1 MSTIKSSN
9 EHLTL
14 NADGSGKDIK
24 FQSNGTEVASIS
36 DGGVVTATTFTGA
49 ATDATKLPL
58 AGGTTTGNIRM
69 NNKLS
74 FNAAA
79 NDSAQ
84 IFLRNTVVDDRA
96 LYIEG
101 DETTAHTA
109 EFYNNVAGSGRT
121 GNVLRVY
128 QDGASAAGSALFV
141 HSDGD
146 TSAIF
151 SGGNVGI
158 GTTSPTAPL
167 HIQNAPG
174 NNTTDSLYIYSTN
187 GAAQLRMEG
196 GGDEWIFN
204 TNYNQNQ
211 LDIKNKSGSGST
223 NTRVSILSGG
233 DVTIGAGNLVIGTS
247 GKGIDF
253 SATSNTSAPLASM
266 SNELLDDYEEGSWSP
281 YITTNGAVYTTTGRG
296 MSGFYTKIGR
306 QVTCYWSCSITTPTG
321 GSGAVRLNNFPF
333 TNANANHIPS
343 TSIRWGRTT
352 LAGQPMYG
360 MMEANST
367 QMWFEYSNSN
377 GNPTQMPASAMNQ
390 TTPYHDGC
398 VTYYV
403 D

>member
-1 MSTIKSSN
+1 MPTTIVGATGINKIQDGTVVDADIDTLAASK
-9 EHLTL
+9 LTGALPAL
-14 NADGSGKDIK
+14 NGANLTSLTAANIAGALPAISGANLTNLPVQTTDISGKL
-24 FQSNGTEVASIS
+24 N
-36 DGGVVTATTFTGA
+36 
-49 ATDATKLPL
+49 L
-58 AGGTTTGNIRM
+58 AGGTMTGNLNITKASASAILTSTGSGNDASVLFATPSNARGM
-69 NNKLS
+69 YLDDSDSNKLK
-74 FNAAA
+74 FYTGHGKGTAGKEITFD
-79 NDSAQ
+79 ND
-84 IFLRNTVVDDRA
+84 
-96 LYIEG
+96 G
-101 DETTAHTA
+101 K
-109 EFYNNVAGSGRT
+109 
-121 GNVLRVY
+121 
-128 QDGASAAGSALFV
+128 
-141 HSDGD
+141 
-146 TSAIF
+146 
-151 SGGNVGI
+151 VGI

-253 SATSNTSAPLASM
+253 SVTSNTSAPLASM

-281 YITTNGAVYTTTGRG
+281 YITTNGGVYTTTSRG

-306 QVTCYWSCSITTPTG
+306 QVTCHWSASITTPTG

-333 TNANANHIPS
+333 AAANANHTPT
-343 TSIRWGRTT
+343 TSMQWGRTT
-352 LAGQPMYG
+352 LAGSPMYG
-360 MMEANST
+360 MMGGNSS

-377 GNPTQMPASAMNQ
+377 GNPTQMPAGAMNQ
-390 TTPYHDGC
+390 TTPYHNGQ